1 MKIRTCLLAA
11 FGLVVPLLAMFSHL
25 IPAGVSD
32 SFWKLAW
39 QPAAAFFEDSGGSS
53 TTPDDVDGADSPA
66 AEVHAD
72 LPDGTAALLPVD
84 TAVAAMPVPGTTAG
98 SGSLDT
104 AELAGGKRVPSGDA
118 SVMLPTVDLSGDAL
132 SPLPT
137 RQTSAWPTATVRR
150 PPGDV
155 ELSEWPTDAGS
166 PAAVIPAA
174 MTRPIATAPSTDPA
188 TTAALEQ
195 LGAFDITCQPTAG
208 GRFFHCSCRV
218 AADPTG
224 QLVRMFH
231 TTETDPQRAM
241 LRLMDDVRRWKDPI
255 AAGPEGSPGAGGT
268 LLPSREAR

>member
-32 SFWKLAW
+32 SLWNLAW
-39 QPAAAFFEDSGGSS
+39 QPAAAFFDDSGGPSK
-53 TTPDDVDGADSPA
+53 TPDGVDGADSPV
-66 AEVHAD
+66 AEVPAV
-72 LPDGTAALLPVD
+72 PPEGPASLLPAD
-84 TAVAAMPVPGTTAG
+84 AAVTAMPVPGTTAG
-98 SGSLDT
+98 SVGL
-104 AELAGGKRVPSGDA
+104 GGTGVPSGDA
-118 SVMLPTVDLSGDAL
+118 STMLPRVDLPGDAGG
-132 SPLPT
+132 SPPV

-155 ELSEWPTDAGS
+155 ESAEWPIEAGS
-166 PAAVIPAA
+166 PSAVAAATMPPPVAA
-174 MTRPIATAPSTDPA
+174 TDPT

-195 LGAFDITCQPTAG
+195 LGAFGITCQPTAG

-231 TTETDPQRAM
+231 ATEPNPQRAM
-241 LRLMDDVRRWKDPI
+241 LRLVDDVRRWKDQI
-255 AAGPEGSPGAGGT
+255 AATLQDSPAAADAV
-268 LLPSREAR
+268 LPSREAR